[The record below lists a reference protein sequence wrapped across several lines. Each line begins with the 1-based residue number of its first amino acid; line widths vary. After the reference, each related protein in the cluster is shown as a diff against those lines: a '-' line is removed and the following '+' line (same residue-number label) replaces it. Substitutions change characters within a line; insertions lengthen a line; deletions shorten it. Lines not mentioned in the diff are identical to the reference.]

1 MRYKPGLKQSE
12 SSQFK
17 FRNIS
22 VYAEPKNE
30 TLVFPDCHRDETDL
44 MTLKYMVYKGLSM
57 DVKEKF
63 NLYWFKEECL
73 PLPLLNNDDFD
84 NFWEDSF
91 VNEDGCICLWMGMK
105 DTVFGTPKTTPKKK
119 TVSKGTTPR
128 RSPRLN
134 SVDKSVEGASR
145 KLSFMDVPMSKH
157 SQASSSGCSQSKAT
171 NEVKFVE
178 DVDNIQLEN
187 TKEDECH
194 PIENPEAP
202 PVYDSDEDI
211 EYGSDEEEQ
220 EEKEEEEEEEEG
232 EKKGKEKGKDVDE
245 RPAYMD
251 DFDDDFGQYMKG
263 EHDVDLFPEEEV
275 FTPVDPSKME
285 VKTRFANK
293 EAFKKHLRGYCVLN
307 KCQYILDRS
316 APSRIKAE
324 CRFKTEH
331 DCPWFVYASKKEGEK
346 TFVLRKVNLEH
357 KCEGDPQNR
366 NRSADPH
373 FVKDFVLDQM
383 KNKPKKVVPDPYKIK
398 EDFLAEKRVN
408 IPYQCA
414 WKARNLVLESLYGN
428 YKESYNEVPA
438 FCKMFTKCNDGSVA
452 KFTFD
457 TVNNT
462 FESMTLSFEPAMR
475 GWRKACRGVIG
486 LDACHLTG
494 EYGGVLMVATALDGQ
509 NGLVMLGI
517 MHLKDAILAHPV
529 KVSFISDRQKGLLEA
544 VGIVFPGHHHR
555 YCWRHL
561 YKNFKKDY
569 KGLELY
575 SSLWNAAKA
584 YKEKHF
590 QEHFDNIVKQ
600 SAAAGAYLSRE
611 DPATWSR
618 AFFNPIHCCEHMNNN
633 FSESFNNMINKMRNK
648 PIIMIGIMYANLVM
662 GTWYNRRTESASWVD
677 GNLVP
682 TAVTLIKK
690 MLEFVT
696 DYGVDPCVAGELY
709 MVTSPKNSV
718 FTVNILAKTCS
729 CLQWQLRG
737 FPCMH
742 AVSALHSIR
751 PQWRKYCSDYY
762 SVENYKATYAPTFAP
777 LDDKSEWVQPN
788 MNKKILNPPHSRKPG
803 RPKSKRVR
811 SYDEPRV
818 EKTKRR
824 CGKCGNV
831 TNHNKRTC
839 AGGEVGS
846 NPTAKRQR
854 TECDAQSFTFSIIE
868 PSQTTGVRGAAKSNK
883 KKRTASFVGECFTG
897 PGSQPL
903 ATPSSTPAS
912 TTPMSLPSIAPSS
925 TPPSTINNLYQNF
938 FGIGSVSQNIKQG
951 KGRGNGKAK
960 KK

>member
-1 MRYKPGLKQSE
+1 
-12 SSQFK
+12 
-17 FRNIS
+17 
-22 VYAEPKNE
+22 
-30 TLVFPDCHRDETDL
+30 
-44 MTLKYMVYKGLSM
+44 
-57 DVKEKF
+57 
-63 NLYWFKEECL
+63 
-73 PLPLLNNDDFD
+73 
-84 NFWEDSF
+84 
-91 VNEDGCICLWMGMK
+91 
-105 DTVFGTPKTTPKKK
+105 
-119 TVSKGTTPR
+119 
-128 RSPRLN
+128 
-134 SVDKSVEGASR
+134 
-145 KLSFMDVPMSKH
+145 
-157 SQASSSGCSQSKAT
+157 
-171 NEVKFVE
+171 
-178 DVDNIQLEN
+178 
-187 TKEDECH
+187 
-194 PIENPEAP
+194 
-202 PVYDSDEDI
+202 
-211 EYGSDEEEQ
+211 
-220 EEKEEEEEEEEG
+220 
-232 EKKGKEKGKDVDE
+232 
-245 RPAYMD
+245 MD

-494 EYGGVLMVATALDGQ
+494 EYGGVLMAATALDGQ

-517 MHLKDAILAHPV
+517 MVCRAETKENWIIFLKHLKDAILAHPV
-529 KVSFISDRQKGLLEA
+529 KVAFISDRQKGLLEA

-854 TECDAQSFTFSIIE
+854 TECDAQSFTFSNIE

>member
-1 MRYKPGLKQSE
+1 MRYKPGLKLSE

-30 TLVFPDCHRDETDL
+30 TLVFPDCHRDETEL

-220 EEKEEEEEEEEG
+220 EEEEEEEEEEG
-232 EKKGKEKGKDVDE
+232 EKKAKKKDVDE

-285 VKTRFANK
+285 NM
-293 EAFKKHLRGYCVLN
+293 
-307 KCQYILDRS
+307 I
-316 APSRIKAE
+316 
-324 CRFKTEH
+324 
-331 DCPWFVYASKKEGEK
+331 PWFVYASKKEGEK

-494 EYGGVLMVATALDGQ
+494 EYGGVLMAATALDGQ

-517 MHLKDAILAHPV
+517 MVCRAETKENWIIFLKHLKDAILAHPV
-529 KVSFISDRQKGLLEA
+529 KVAFISDRQKGLLEA

-575 SSLWNAAKA
+575 SSLECSKSIQRKA
-584 YKEKHF
+584 F
-590 QEHFDNIVKQ
+590 SGLTEHFDNIVKQ

-611 DPATWSR
+611 DPATW
-618 AFFNPIHCCEHMNNN
+618 
-633 FSESFNNMINKMRNK
+633 
-648 PIIMIGIMYANLVM
+648 
-662 GTWYNRRTESASWVD
+662 TESASWVD

-696 DYGVDPCVAGELY
+696 DYGVDPWWLE
-709 MVTSPKNSV
+709 M
-718 FTVNILAKTCS
+718 
-729 CLQWQLRG
+729 
-737 FPCMH
+737 
-742 AVSALHSIR
+742 SALHSIR

-854 TECDAQSFTFSIIE
+854 TECDAQSFTFRNIE

-883 KKRTASFVGECFTG
+883 KKRTTSFVGECFTG

>member
-1 MRYKPGLKQSE
+1 
-12 SSQFK
+12 
-17 FRNIS
+17 
-22 VYAEPKNE
+22 
-30 TLVFPDCHRDETDL
+30 

-157 SQASSSGCSQSKAT
+157 SQASCSQSKAT

-194 PIENPEAP
+194 PIENPEDP

-220 EEKEEEEEEEEG
+220 EEKEEEEEEEEEEEG
-232 EKKGKEKGKDVDE
+232 EKEGKEKGKDVDE

-346 TFVLRKVNLEH
+346 TFVIRKVNLEH

-494 EYGGVLMVATALDGQ
+494 EYGGVLMAATALDGR
-509 NGLVMLGI
+509 
-517 MHLKDAILAHPV
+517 
-529 KVSFISDRQKGLLEA
+529 RQKGLLEA

-555 YCWRHL
+555 YCWRSDKDRYVCNVLKCRHL

-575 SSLWNAAKA
+575 SS
-584 YKEKHF
+584 YGMQQKH
-590 QEHFDNIVKQ
+590 
-600 SAAAGAYLSRE
+600 
-611 DPATWSR
+611 T
-618 AFFNPIHCCEHMNNN
+618 
-633 FSESFNNMINKMRNK
+633 
-648 PIIMIGIMYANLVM
+648 
-662 GTWYNRRTESASWVD
+662 
-677 GNLVP
+677 
-682 TAVTLIKK
+682 KK
-690 MLEFVT
+690 SIFR
-696 DYGVDPCVAGELY
+696 
-709 MVTSPKNSV
+709 
-718 FTVNILAKTCS
+718 NILT
-729 CLQWQLRG
+729 
-737 FPCMH
+737 
-742 AVSALHSIR
+742 
-751 PQWRKYCSDYY
+751 
-762 SVENYKATYAPTFAP
+762 
-777 LDDKSEWVQPN
+777 
-788 MNKKILNPPHSRKPG
+788 IL
-803 RPKSKRVR
+803 
-811 SYDEPRV
+811 
-818 EKTKRR
+818 
-824 CGKCGNV
+824 
-831 TNHNKRTC
+831 
-839 AGGEVGS
+839 
-846 NPTAKRQR
+846 
-854 TECDAQSFTFSIIE
+854 
-868 PSQTTGVRGAAKSNK
+868 
-883 KKRTASFVGECFTG
+883 
-897 PGSQPL
+897 
-903 ATPSSTPAS
+903 
-912 TTPMSLPSIAPSS
+912 
-925 TPPSTINNLYQNF
+925 
-938 FGIGSVSQNIKQG
+938 
-951 KGRGNGKAK
+951 
-960 KK
+960 

>member
-30 TLVFPDCHRDETDL
+30 TLVFPDCHRDETGL

-171 NEVKFVE
+171 NEV
-178 DVDNIQLEN
+178 N
-187 TKEDECH
+187 
-194 PIENPEAP
+194 
-202 PVYDSDEDI
+202 
-211 EYGSDEEEQ
+211 
-220 EEKEEEEEEEEG
+220 
-232 EKKGKEKGKDVDE
+232 
-245 RPAYMD
+245 
-251 DFDDDFGQYMKG
+251 
-263 EHDVDLFPEEEV
+263 
-275 FTPVDPSKME
+275 
-285 VKTRFANK
+285 
-293 EAFKKHLRGYCVLN
+293 
-307 KCQYILDRS
+307 
-316 APSRIKAE
+316 
-324 CRFKTEH
+324 
-331 DCPWFVYASKKEGEK
+331 KKEGEK

-366 NRSADPH
+366 NRSVDPH

-494 EYGGVLMVATALDGQ
+494 EYGGVLMAATALDGQ

-529 KVSFISDRQKGLLEA
+529 KVAFISDRQKGLLEA

-555 YCWRHL
+555 YCWR
-561 YKNFKKDY
+561 
-569 KGLELY
+569 
-575 SSLWNAAKA
+575 
-584 YKEKHF
+584 
-590 QEHFDNIVKQ
+590 
-600 SAAAGAYLSRE
+600 
-611 DPATWSR
+611 
-618 AFFNPIHCCEHMNNN
+618 
-633 FSESFNNMINKMRNK
+633 
-648 PIIMIGIMYANLVM
+648 
-662 GTWYNRRTESASWVD
+662 
-677 GNLVP
+677 
-682 TAVTLIKK
+682 
-690 MLEFVT
+690 
-696 DYGVDPCVAGELY
+696 
-709 MVTSPKNSV
+709 
-718 FTVNILAKTCS
+718 
-729 CLQWQLRG
+729 
-737 FPCMH
+737 
-742 AVSALHSIR
+742 
-751 PQWRKYCSDYY
+751 YCSDYY

-777 LDDKSEWVQPN
+777 LDDKSEWVQ
-788 MNKKILNPPHSRKPG
+788 
-803 RPKSKRVR
+803 
-811 SYDEPRV
+811 
-818 EKTKRR
+818 
-824 CGKCGNV
+824 
-831 TNHNKRTC
+831 
-839 AGGEVGS
+839 
-846 NPTAKRQR
+846 Q
-854 TECDAQSFTFSIIE
+854 
-868 PSQTTGVRGAAKSNK
+868 
-883 KKRTASFVGECFTG
+883 
-897 PGSQPL
+897 
-903 ATPSSTPAS
+903 
-912 TTPMSLPSIAPSS
+912 
-925 TPPSTINNLYQNF
+925 
-938 FGIGSVSQNIKQG
+938 
-951 KGRGNGKAK
+951 
-960 KK
+960 